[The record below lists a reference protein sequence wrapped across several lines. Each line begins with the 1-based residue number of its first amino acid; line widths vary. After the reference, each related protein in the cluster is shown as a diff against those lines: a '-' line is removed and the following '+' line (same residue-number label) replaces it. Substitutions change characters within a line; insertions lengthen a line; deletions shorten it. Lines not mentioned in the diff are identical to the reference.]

1 MTPEEQAKE
10 QEWLAEEQ
18 AWRHIRWNFLNWKQR
33 LHTEECQKER
43 LAKQLAELLQHRAQA
58 H

>member
-10 QEWLAEEQ
+10 QEWLAEER
-18 AWRHIRWNFLNWKQR
+18 AWRHIRWNFLNWQER

-43 LAKQLAELLQHRAQA
+43 LATEDHKGGCQ
-58 H
+58 

>member
-10 QEWLAEEQ
+10 QEWLAEGQ
-18 AWRHIRWNFLNWKQR
+18 AWRHIRWNFLNWKQS
-33 LHTEECQKER
+33 LHTEECQKEGW
-43 LAKQLAELLQHRAQA
+43 LNKLAELLQHRAQA